1 MIIRVKIQDKEY
13 EVEIADLNGR
23 PVLATVEGQ
32 TFEVW
37 PDEQFAAAPAAAAA
51 PARPVIEKPA
61 PCPPAPCPPAPYPP
75 AATTGNGGA
84 PSANAITAPIPGV
97 IVAIAV
103 KEGQSV
109 ASGEE
114 LCTLEAMKMKNAIRA
129 SRAGKIAAV
138 KVAVGDHVRHGQV
151 LVEFSE

>member
-37 PDEQFAAAPAAAAA
+37 PDEQFAAAPAAAPAAAAA
-51 PARPVIEKPA
+51 PARPVIEK
-61 PCPPAPCPPAPYPP
+61 PAPCPPAPYPP

-84 PSANAITAPIPGV
+84 PSANAVTAPIPGV

-103 KEGQSV
+103 KDGQSV

>member
-61 PCPPAPCPPAPYPP
+61 PCPPAPYPP
-75 AATTGNGGA
+75 AATTDNGGA
-84 PSANAITAPIPGV
+84 PSANAVTAPIPGV

>member
-37 PDEQFAAAPAAAAA
+37 PDEQFAAAPAAAPAAAAA

-61 PCPPAPCPPAPYPP
+61 PCPPAPCPPA
-75 AATTGNGGA
+75 ATTGNGGA
-84 PSANAITAPIPGV
+84 TSANAVTAPIPGV

-103 KEGQSV
+103 KDGQSV

>member
-37 PDEQFAAAPAAAAA
+37 PDEQFAAAPAAAPAAAAA

-61 PCPPAPCPPAPYPP
+61 PCPPAPCPPA
-75 AATTGNGGA
+75 ATTGNGGA
-84 PSANAITAPIPGV
+84 TSANAVTAPIPGV

>member
-37 PDEQFAAAPAAAAA
+37 PDEQFAASPAAAAVPAIATAVA

-61 PCPPAPCPPAPYPP
+61 PCPPAPSV
-75 AATTGNGGA
+75 GNGGA
-84 PSANAITAPIPGV
+84 PSANAVTAPIPGV

-109 ASGEE
+109 STGDE

-129 SRAGKIAAV
+129 TRPGKIGNI
-138 KVAVGDHVRHGQV
+138 KVAIGDHVRHGQV
-151 LVEFSE
+151 LVELSE

>member
-1 MIIRVKIQDKEY
+1 MIIRGKIQDKEY

-37 PDEQFAAAPAAAAA
+37 PDEQFAAVPAAAASPAIAPAAA

-61 PCPPAPCPPAPYPP
+61 PCPPAPSV
-75 AATTGNGGA
+75 GNGGA
-84 PSANAITAPIPGV
+84 SSANAVTAPIPGV

-129 SRAGKIAAV
+129 SRAGKVAAV
-138 KVAVGDHVRHGQV
+138 KVAVRDHVRHGQV

>member
-1 MIIRVKIQDKEY
+1 MIVRVKIQNKEY
-13 EVEIADLNGR
+13 EVEISDLNAR

-37 PDEQFAAAPAAAAA
+37 PEETSAAVKPAAATIPTPAPA
-51 PARPVIEKPA
+51 PARPVVATPA
-61 PCPPAPCPPAPYPP
+61 N
-75 AATTGNGGA
+75 GNTN
-84 PSANAITAPIPGV
+84 SANTVTAPIPGV

-109 ASGEE
+109 SQGEE
-114 LCTLEAMKMKNAIRA
+114 LLTLEAMKMKNAIRA
-129 SRAGKIAAV
+129 ERAGKIGAI

-151 LVEFSE
+151 LVEYSA

>member
-37 PDEQFAAAPAAAAA
+37 PDEPFAAAPAAAAA
-51 PARPVIEKPA
+51 PARPVIET
-61 PCPPAPCPPAPYPP
+61 PAPCPPAPYPP
-75 AATTGNGGA
+75 AATTDNGGA
-84 PSANAITAPIPGV
+84 PSANAVTAPIPGV

>member
-1 MIIRVKIQDKEY
+1 MIIRVKIQEKEY
-13 EVEIADLNGR
+13 EVEIADLNAR

-37 PDEQFAAAPAAAAA
+37 PEEQFAAAPAAAITPAPVAA
-51 PARPVIEKPA
+51 PAPRPA
-61 PCPPAPCPPAPYPP
+61 PVAAP
-75 AATTGNGGA
+75 AARPALANGNGG
-84 PSANAITAPIPGV
+84 ANAITAPIPGV

-109 ASGEE
+109 AAGEE

-129 SRAGKIAAV
+129 SRAGKIGAINI
-138 KVAVGDHVRHGQV
+138 AVGDHVRHGQV
-151 LVEFSE
+151 LLELAE

>member
-13 EVEIADLNGR
+13 DVEIADLNGR

-37 PDEQFAAAPAAAAA
+37 PDEQFAAAPAA

-61 PCPPAPCPPAPYPP
+61 PCPPAPCPPA
-75 AATTGNGGA
+75 ATTGNGGA
-84 PSANAITAPIPGV
+84 TSANAVTAPIPGV

>member
-1 MIIRVKIQDKEY
+1 MIVRVKIQNKEY
-13 EVEIADLNGR
+13 EVEISDLNAR

-37 PDEQFAAAPAAAAA
+37 PEETGAAVKPAAAVISTPAPA
-51 PARPVIEKPA
+51 PARPVAEKPVPVA
-61 PCPPAPCPPAPYPP
+61 PAMPSN
-75 AATTGNGGA
+75 GNA
-84 PSANAITAPIPGV
+84 NSANTITAPIPGV

-109 ASGEE
+109 SQGEE
-114 LCTLEAMKMKNAIRA
+114 LLTLEAMKMKNAIRA
-129 SRAGKIAAV
+129 ERAGKIGAI

-151 LVEFSE
+151 LVEYSA

>member
-51 PARPVIEKPA
+51 PAIATAVAPARPVIEKPA
-61 PCPPAPCPPAPYPP
+61 PCPPAPSV
-75 AATTGNGGA
+75 GNGGA
-84 PSANAITAPIPGV
+84 HSAHAVTAPIPGG
-97 IVAIAV
+97 IVVLAV
-103 KEGQSV
+103 
-109 ASGEE
+109 
-114 LCTLEAMKMKNAIRA
+114 
-129 SRAGKIAAV
+129 
-138 KVAVGDHVRHGQV
+138 
-151 LVEFSE
+151 

>member
-1 MIIRVKIQDKEY
+1 MIIRVKIQEKEY
-13 EVEIADLNGR
+13 EVEIADLNAR

-37 PDEQFAAAPAAAAA
+37 PEEQFAAAPAAVVAPAPAPVAA
-51 PARPVIEKPA
+51 PAPRPA
-61 PCPPAPCPPAPYPP
+61 PVAAPAARPAPANGN
-75 AATTGNGGA
+75 GNGG
-84 PSANAITAPIPGV
+84 ANAITAPIPGV

-109 ASGEE
+109 AAGEE

-129 SRAGKIAAV
+129 SRAGKIAAI
-138 KVAVGDHVRHGQV
+138 KIAIGDHVRHGQV
-151 LVEFSE
+151 LLELAE

>member
-13 EVEIADLNGR
+13 DVEIADLNGR

-37 PDEQFAAAPAAAAA
+37 PDEQFAAAPAA
-51 PARPVIEKPA
+51 PARPVIEK
-61 PCPPAPCPPAPYPP
+61 PAPCPPAPYPP

-84 PSANAITAPIPGV
+84 PSANAVTAPIPGV

>member
-61 PCPPAPCPPAPYPP
+61 PCPPAPCPPA
-75 AATTGNGGA
+75 ATTGNGGA
-84 PSANAITAPIPGV
+84 TSANAVTAPIPGV

-103 KEGQSV
+103 KDGQSV

>member
-61 PCPPAPCPPAPYPP
+61 PCPPAPYPP

-84 PSANAITAPIPGV
+84 PSANAVTAPIPGV